1 MKKNGVYDFLIEDI
15 EFPAEGIAMC
25 DDKKVYIKGAVP
37 GQKVTA
43 RITKKREK
51 YAKGKL
57 LQVVENLP
65 EAVQP
70 VCSDFGNC
78 GGCIYQ
84 FLTYEDQLKLKEKQV
99 LDLFKKADIEGFKY
113 EGILGSPEAFEYR
126 NKMEYT
132 FGDLEKDGELTLGLH
147 AKNSSFSIIN
157 TSSCKIVDDD
167 FNTILNVVVTY
178 FREKKL
184 PYYKVLKHTG
194 YLRNLL
200 VRKAKNTGEILI
212 GIVTTSQIDFDLEE
226 INSKLQ
232 GINYKGT
239 LKGILHIVNDGLAD
253 MVRADKINVL
263 FGKDYIIENL
273 LGLKF
278 KISPFSFFQTNSKG
292 AERLYSTV
300 MEFLGDASNKT
311 VFDLYCGTGT
321 IGQLAASS
329 AQKVIGIE
337 LIEEAVEAAKENAA
351 FNNISNCT
359 FIAGDVAK
367 VITEIKDKPDAIIL
381 DPPRPG
387 VHPSAMRYVIEF
399 NAPTIVYVSCN
410 PKTLVDDLGV
420 LLAKGY
426 SMEKVKVVDMF
437 PQTGHVE
444 CVVGLRR
451 ANTL

>member
-1 MKKNGVYDFLIEDI
+1 MRKNGVYDFLIEDI
-15 EFPAEGIAMC
+15 EFPAEGIAIC
-25 DDKKVYIKGAVP
+25 EDKKVYIKGAVP

-43 RITKKREK
+43 RITKKRED
-51 YAKGKL
+51 YAKAKL
-57 LQVVENLP
+57 ICVKENIP
-65 EAVQP
+65 EAIEP
-70 VCSDFGNC
+70 ACPDFGNC

-99 LDLFKKADIEGFKY
+99 LNLFKKAGIDGFKY
-113 EGILGSPEAFEYR
+113 EGILGSPEVFEYR

-132 FGDLEKDGELTLGLH
+132 FGDLKKDGELTLGLH
-147 AKNSSFSIIN
+147 GKNSGFTIIN
-157 TSSCKIVDDD
+157 TNNCKIVDED
-167 FNTILNVVVTY
+167 FNTILDTVVTY
-178 FREKKL
+178 FREKQL

-194 YLRNLL
+194 YLRNLV

-212 GIVTTSQIDFDLEE
+212 AIVTTSQVDFDLSE
-226 INSKLQ
+226 IAAKLEN
-232 GINYKGT
+232 INYKGI

-263 FGKDYIIENL
+263 FGQDYITENL

-292 AERLYSTV
+292 AERLYSTA
-300 MEFLGDASNKT
+300 MEFLGNASNKT

-329 AQKVIGIE
+329 ANKVIGIE

-351 FNNISNCT
+351 LNNISNCT

-367 VITEIKDKPDAIIL
+367 VITELHDKPDAIIL

-387 VHPSAMRYVIEF
+387 VHPTAMRYVIEF

-420 LLAKGY
+420 LIAKGY
-426 SMEKVKVVDMF
+426 EVEKVKVVDMF
-437 PQTGHVE
+437 PSTGHVE
-444 CVVGLRR
+444 TVVKLYRK
-451 ANTL
+451 

>member
-15 EFPAEGIAMC
+15 EFPAEGIAVHE
-25 DDKKVYIKGAVP
+25 DKKVYIKGAVP

-57 LQVVENLP
+57 LQVLENLP
-65 EAVQP
+65 GAVQP
-70 VCSDFGNC
+70 SCPDFGNC

-84 FLTYEDQLKLKEKQV
+84 FLSYEDQLKLKEKQV
-99 LDLFKKADIEGFKY
+99 LDLFKKAGISGFKY
-113 EGILGSPEAFEYR
+113 EGIIGSPEPFEYR

-157 TSSCKIVDDD
+157 TDNCKIVDED
-167 FNTILNVVVTY
+167 FNMILSTVVTY

-184 PYYKVLKHTG
+184 PYYRVMKHSG

-212 GIVTTSQIDFDLEE
+212 GIVTTSQLDFDLEE

-232 GINYKGT
+232 NIAYKGK
-239 LKGILHIVNDGLAD
+239 LKGILHIINDGLAD
-253 MVRADKINVL
+253 MVRADKIDVL
-263 FGKDYIIENL
+263 FGNDYIIEEL

-292 AERLYSTV
+292 AERLYSTA

-329 AQKVIGIE
+329 AKKVIGIE
-337 LIEEAVEAAKENAA
+337 LIEEAVEAAKENAEL
-351 FNNISNCT
+351 NNISNCT

-367 VITEIKDKPDAIIL
+367 VITELQDKPDAIIL

-387 VHPSAMRYVIEF
+387 VHPNAMRYVIEF

-420 LLAKGY
+420 LIAKGY
-426 SMEKVKVVDMF
+426 VVERVKVVDMF
-437 PQTGHVE
+437 PSTGHVE
-444 CVVGLRR
+444 TVVRLKRKDR
-451 ANTL
+451 

>member
-1 MKKNGVYDFLIEDI
+1 MKKYGVYDLLIEDI
-15 EFPAEGIAMC
+15 EFPAEGIAIC

-43 RITKKREK
+43 RITKKRED
-51 YAKGKL
+51 YAKAKL
-57 LQVVENLP
+57 LCVKENVP
-65 EAVQP
+65 EAIEP
-70 VCSDFGNC
+70 LCPDFGDC

-99 LDLFKKADIEGFKY
+99 LNLFEKAGIDGFKY

-132 FGDLEKDGELTLGLH
+132 FGDLKKDGELTLGLH

-157 TSSCKIVDDD
+157 TNNCKIVDED
-167 FNTILNVVVTY
+167 FNTILDTVVTY
-178 FREKKL
+178 FREKEL
-184 PYYKVLKHTG
+184 PYYKVLKHAG

-212 GIVTTSQIDFDLEE
+212 GIVTTSQVDFDLSE
-226 INSKLQ
+226 ITAKLENINFK
-232 GINYKGT
+232 GI

-253 MVRADKINVL
+253 MVRADKVNVL
-263 FGKDYIIENL
+263 FGQDYITENL

-292 AERLYSTV
+292 AERLYSTA
-300 MEFLGDASNKT
+300 MEFLGDASDKT

-329 AQKVIGIE
+329 AKKVIGIE

-351 FNNISNCT
+351 LNNISNCT

-367 VITEIKDKPDAIIL
+367 VITELRDKPDAIIL

-387 VHPSAMRYVIEF
+387 VHPTAMKYVIEF

-420 LLAKGY
+420 LIAKGY
-426 SMEKVKVVDMF
+426 EVEKVKVVDMF
-437 PQTGHVE
+437 PSTGHVE
-444 CVVGLRR
+444 TCVLLTYRKE
-451 ANTL
+451 